1 MTEFL
6 PLGQLVLALIVV
18 GVLLYLLNRYLPMDP
33 KVRQVLNI
41 LIAIVVGA
49 VAAQRFCAV
58 FG

>member
-1 MTEFL
+1 MTELL